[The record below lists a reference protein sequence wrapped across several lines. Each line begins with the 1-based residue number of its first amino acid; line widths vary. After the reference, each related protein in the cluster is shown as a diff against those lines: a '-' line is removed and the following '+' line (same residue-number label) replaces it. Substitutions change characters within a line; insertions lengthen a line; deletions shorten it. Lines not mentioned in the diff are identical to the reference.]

1 MEHGLGDFAWESVE
15 ELGVGLDSQKTLA
28 ESIRAK
34 TLEFERER
42 EAYIDAA
49 KQLLTP
55 PPPPA
60 AEPPTAAGTG
70 GSAEE
75 ESNKSSSGGGEVEEG
90 RGVRRL
96 DNTPGGNA
104 DGRRR
109 LQLRRHRS
117 GRGAAPK
124 ASSVR
129 EAREEQRLASEE
141 IRTLQNRKS
150 DAKVRLQAE
159 RLSNLEHGLELGV
172 LRLERLLDRERIL
185 ELLRLTDPDRAEAT
199 RAAGMEAFSGGGG
212 GTTGRGGTAD
222 ENVYGG
228 GGGGGGGEDDEEV
241 SEEVVEQLEERV
253 AEAEERVRVEAS
265 RVGAAVAVRLEER
278 ARREQDTRREEALAR
293 DEVLRLQ
300 TALRG
305 KEERLANTVVSYLEL
320 RHAMLRAQR
329 VASEAR
335 EDAKKGRAADEE
347 EMRNCRSYTAYQV
360 QAITERVKGTCE
372 DVESELHRQV
382 QLRKDEV
389 CMLREQ
395 RAEAEEL
402 YEARAVRLESLLEEW
417 KGKHAALRR
426 RFSLE
431 TEGFRRDADNIG
443 RRFERIR
450 AGPPGGRPA
459 ISSRSGSSARLAV
472 ERAFYPRA
480 AAGSGGTAAAGVFGQ
495 LGGGHRYP
503 SA

>member
-1 MEHGLGDFAWESVE
+1 MEHGLGDFAWEGVE
-15 ELGVGLDSQKTLA
+15 ELGVGLDAQKTLA

-34 TLEFERER
+34 ALEFERER

-55 PPPPA
+55 PPPSA
-60 AEPPTAAGTG
+60 AEPPAAAGTG
-70 GSAEE
+70 GSTED
-75 ESNKSSSGGGEVEEG
+75 ESNKSSTGGGEVEEG

-109 LQLRRHRS
+109 LQLRRPRS
-117 GRGAAPK
+117 GRGSAPK

-141 IRTLQNRKS
+141 IQTLQNRKS

-199 RAAGMEAFSGGGG
+199 RAAGMEAFSGGGEG
-212 GTTGRGGTAD
+212 ITGRGGTAD

-228 GGGGGGGEDDEEV
+228 GGGEDDDEI
-241 SEEVVEQLEERV
+241 SEELVEQLEERV

-335 EDAKKGRAADEE
+335 EEAKKGRAADEE
-347 EMRNCRSYTAYQV
+347 EMRKCRSYTAYQV

-372 DVESELHRQV
+372 DVESELHRQI

-395 RAEAEEL
+395 RAEAEDL
-402 YEARAVRLESLLEEW
+402 YEARAVRLEGLLEEW
-417 KGKHAALRR
+417 NGKHAALRR

-450 AGPPGGRPA
+450 AGPPGGRPV

>member
-1 MEHGLGDFAWESVE
+1 
-15 ELGVGLDSQKTLA
+15 QTLQ
-28 ESIRAK
+28 
-34 TLEFERER
+34 FERER

-49 KQLLTP
+49 KKLLAP

-60 AEPPTAAGTG
+60 AEPPAAAGTG
-70 GSAEE
+70 RSAEE
-75 ESNKSSSGGGEVEEG
+75 ESNKSSSAGGDAEEG

-96 DNTPGGNA
+96 DDTPGGNA

-109 LQLRRHRS
+109 LQLRRPRS

-212 GTTGRGGTAD
+212 GITGRGGTVD
-222 ENVYGG
+222 ENTYGGAGG
-228 GGGGGGGEDDEEV
+228 GGDGKDDEEV
-241 SEEVVEQLEERV
+241 SEELVERLEERV
-253 AEAEERVRVEAS
+253 ADAEERVRVEAS

-347 EMRNCRSYTAYQV
+347 EACIMRKCKNYTAYQV

-372 DVESELHRQV
+372 DVESELHRQI

-395 RAEAEEL
+395 QAEAEEL
-402 YEARAVRLESLLEEW
+402 YEERAVRLESLLEEW

-472 ERAFYPRA
+472 ERAFYPRV
-480 AAGSGGTAAAGVFGQ
+480 AAGSGGTAAAGVFVQ
-495 LGGGHRYP
+495 QGGRHRYP